1 MQNTD
6 HDLREVSAQEAAEQF
21 KKWAKDEY
29 QPSTYENHCTTVNL
43 FVSWLRDTEFTFT
56 EVDGWVTGQFEDWLR
71 EQDYANVT
79 RKQYLSQLRAFLRW
93 GSRRNVVK
101 SGVAEKVELPNLS
114 RDDVRSDTSIGPD
127 RVQRILDYM
136 DRYRRA
142 SREHIII
149 LLLFRTGARLGALRG
164 VDLSM
169 VHLQRNKPQIEVRHR
184 PEIGCP
190 LKNGE
195 RNKREAE
202 RPILIDEETAQV
214 VAEYIEHHRKDVT
227 DSHGNRPLLT
237 TKHGR
242 VSDSVIKKT
251 VKQWTCPAATEGE
264 CPIHDHRPSRREVG
278 SCARECGHTNAHSLR
293 KASITHFLNRGVSVE
308 VVSDRMNVSIE
319 TIQNHYDRPTDE
331 ERQPDRRARWKRCRL
346 TSTASYSYLRSSAIY
361 PMRAGVKSVPATR
374 VN

>member
-1 MQNTD
+1 MLVEAKADSGDTSASAEAAGLRRRVKMQNTD
-6 HDLREVSAQEAAEQF
+6 HDLREVSAQRAAKRF
-21 KKWAKDEY
+21 KKWAKEEY
-29 QPSTYENHCTTVNL
+29 QPSTYENHCTTVNM
-43 FVSWLRDTEFTFT
+43 FVAWLSDTDYTLAT
-56 EVDGWVTGQFEDWLR
+56 IDGWALGEFQDWLR

-79 RKQYLSQLRAFLRW
+79 RKQYLSQLNVFLRW
-93 GSRRNVVK
+93 AARREVMRE
-101 SGVAEKVELPNLS
+101 GLDDKVELPDLS

-136 DRYRRA
+136 DRYQRA
-142 SREHIII
+142 SREHIIV

-169 VHLQRNKPQIEVRHR
+169 VHLQSDNPRIEVRHR

-202 RPILIDEETAQV
+202 RPIVIGEETAQI
-214 VAEYIEHHRKDVT
+214 VAEFIEHHRMDVT
-227 DSHGNRPLLT
+227 DDHGNRPLLT
-237 TKHGR
+237 TKYGR

-251 VKQWTCPAATEGE
+251 VRQWTCPAATDGD

-278 SCARECGHTNAHSLR
+278 SCANECEHTNAHSLR

-319 TIQNHYDRPTDE
+319 TIKKHYDRPTDD
-331 ERQPDRRARWKRCRL
+331 ERAARQEDAMNK
-346 TSTASYSYLRSSAIY
+346 
-361 PMRAGVKSVPATR
+361 V
-374 VN
+374 